1 MVASFPTY
9 KRTRMRKQ
17 TKWTAQNQYQTFE
30 INPHTNADTIVGVD
44 IFEEVNDF
52 KYLGSFISADCSI
65 GMAKHAFNRPTNICI
80 LTILHTKT
88 KLKMYKSHVRS
99 VLLYT
104 SETRRTSK
112 NIESRFRGFER
123 RILKICWEQR
133 VTNVEIANR
142 TDIVSQEK
150 QSMWRWLRHVLRLSK
165 RRFPEV
171 ALMWTPPGKRKRDRP
186 LGTWRR
192 YVEDPRRE
200 ALTGK
205 TWHELS

>member
-9 KRTRMRKQ
+9 KRTCTRKQ
-17 TKWTAQNQYQTFE
+17 TKWTAQNQYQTFL

-44 IFEEVNDF
+44 IFEEVNYF

-65 GMAKHAFNRPTNICI
+65 EEGISTRIGMAAHAFNRLTNICK

-88 KLKMYKSHVRS
+88 RLKMYKSHVSS

-104 SETRRTSK
+104 SETRTTNK
-112 NIESRFRGFER
+112 KIESRFRDFER

-133 VTNVEIANR
+133 ESNVEIANR

-150 QSMWRWLRHVLRLSK
+150 QSMWRWLEHVLRLSK

-171 ALMWTPPGKRKRDRP
+171 ALMWTLPGKRKRDRP
-186 LGTWRR
+186 L
-192 YVEDPRRE
+192 
-200 ALTGK
+200 TGHMEK
-205 TWHELS
+205 VCGGGRN